1 MTVCTTNPNHP
12 GLGHGSDETPVEQN
26 KAYLVL
32 SPEELA
38 KGFVRPLRDVY
49 RHTVCGTDTRMSYE
63 LAATYA
69 RNPGFYGLTYC
80 VQCRKHRPVGA
91 AGEFVWLDG
100 TKVGV

>member
-1 MTVCTTNPNHP
+1 MTICTTNPNHP
-12 GLGHGSDETPVEQN
+12 GLGHGTDNKPVEQN

-32 SPEELA
+32 TPEELA

-49 RHTVCGTDTRMSYE
+49 RHTICGQDTRMSYE
-63 LAATYA
+63 VAATYA
-69 RNPGFYGLTYC
+69 RDPSFYGSTYC
-80 VQCRKHRPVGA
+80 VQCRMHRPVGA